1 MGVSVGEKGVWVM
14 FSRKTINKKM
24 ANVMTG
30 MIVMVVAA
38 IFVMSFATQVNAQGS
53 KANLKGEV
61 VAIDDYAR
69 TVTVKS
75 METIFSYG
83 NSMKDNITV
92 ATDKETNVTSCT
104 QNMIFSDLK
113 VGEKVNIT
121 YHEAEGKLVAD
132 VIDIAPV
139 VLAYAC
145 YDE

>member
-1 MGVSVGEKGVWVM
+1 M
-14 FSRKTINKKM
+14 FSRKIINKKM
-24 ANVMTG
+24 VNVMTG
-30 MIVMVVAA
+30 MVVMVVGAL
-38 IFVMSFATQVNAQGS
+38 FVMSFATQVNAQGS
-53 KANLKGEV
+53 KANLRGEV

-132 VIDIAPV
+132 VIDITPV

>member
-1 MGVSVGEKGVWVM
+1 M

-24 ANVMTG
+24 ANVLTDML
-30 MIVMVVAA
+30 VMVVAA
-38 IFVMSFATQVNAQGS
+38 LFVMSFATQLNARES

-61 VAIDDYAR
+61 VAVDGYAG

-75 METIFSYG
+75 METVPSSGI
-83 NSMKDNITV
+83 SMKDNITF
-92 ATDKETNVTSCT
+92 ATYKETNVTSCT
-104 QNMIFSDLK
+104 QNRILNDINA
-113 VGEKVNIT
+113 GEKVTIT
-121 YHEAEGKLVAD
+121 YHEAEGTLFAD

>member
-1 MGVSVGEKGVWVM
+1 M
-14 FSRKTINKKM
+14 FSRKIINKKM
-24 ANVMTG
+24 VNVMTG
-30 MIVMVVAA
+30 MVVMVVGAL
-38 IFVMSFATQVNAQGS
+38 FVMSFATQVNAQGS

-75 METIFSYG
+75 METVPSSGIETE
-83 NSMKDNITV
+83 DNVTFT
-92 ATDKETNVTSCT
+92 TDKETNVTSCT

>member
-1 MGVSVGEKGVWVM
+1 ML
-14 FSRKTINKKM
+14 SRKIINKKM
-24 ANVMTG
+24 ANVVAG
-30 MIVMVVAA
+30 VVVMVVAA
-38 IFVMSFATQVNAQGS
+38 LFVMSFATQVNAQGS
-53 KANLKGEV
+53 KTSLKGEV

-75 METIFSYG
+75 METIPSYG

-121 YHEAEGKLVAD
+121 YHE
-132 VIDIAPV
+132 
-139 VLAYAC
+139 
-145 YDE
+145 